1 MMKNIL
7 AMLCLAICVNSTWA
21 QEYVVSEDVA
31 IDSTIEKRG
40 PNRKHYRHS
49 YMNFGSCIDAGEN
62 GAQVKQPRIDHFT
75 FGVRYKR
82 RLAEHFAL
90 GYDIN
95 YTINDYAL
103 KQQIEKKIPTILLNK
118 RERMIFNIFEGALFA
133 RINIGRRGN
142 QLGKFIDIGGYGS
155 VTVAHTHFTLNR
167 LSDGSNVRTRTNGLK
182 YFQRFNYGINAR
194 LGMNKIALFGHYRL
208 SDMFYANWDFP
219 ELPRIMAGIEFNL
232 R

>member
-1 MMKNIL
+1 MKNFL
-7 AMLCLAICVNSTWA
+7 ATLLLAFFMQGAKA
-21 QEYVVSEDVA
+21 QEYVVSEDIA

-49 YMNFGSCIDAGEN
+49 YMNFGSCIDAGEI

-82 RLAEHFAL
+82 RLAEHVAL

-103 KQQIEKKIPTILLNK
+103 KQEIGKKIPTVLLNK

-142 QLGKFIDIGGYGS
+142 QLGKFIDLGGYGS
-155 VTVAHTHFTLNR
+155 VTVAHTHFTLNTFP
-167 LSDGSNVRTRTNGLK
+167 DGSKVRTRTNGLK
-182 YFQRFNYGINAR
+182 YFQRFNYGVNAR
-194 LGMNKIALFGHYRL
+194 LGMNKLAVFGQYRI
-208 SDMFYANWDFP
+208 SDMFYSNWDFS
-219 ELPRIMAGIEFNL
+219 ELPRIIAGIEFNL

>member
-1 MMKNIL
+1 MKNFLVTLLL
-7 AMLCLAICVNSTWA
+7 AFFVQGAKA

-31 IDSTIEKRG
+31 IDSIIEKRG

-103 KQQIEKKIPTILLNK
+103 KQQIGKKIPSDLLNK

-142 QLGKFIDIGGYGS
+142 QLGKFIDLGGYGS
-155 VTVAHTHFTLNR
+155 VTVAHTHFTLNT
-167 LSDGSNVRTRTNGLK
+167 LDDGSNVRTRTNGLK
-182 YFQRFNYGINAR
+182 YFQRFNYGVNAR
-194 LGMNKIALFGHYRL
+194 LGMNKLAIFGQYRM
-208 SDMFYANWDFP
+208 SDMFYSNWDFA
-219 ELPRIMAGIEFNL
+219 ELPRILAGIEFNL

>member
-1 MMKNIL
+1 MMKNII
-7 AMLCLAICVNSTWA
+7 ATLCLAFCVNSSWA
-21 QEYVVSEDVA
+21 QEYVVSEDIA

-49 YMNFGSCIDAGEN
+49 YMNFGACIDAGET
-62 GAQVKQPRIDHFT
+62 GGRVRQPRIDHFT

-82 RLAEHFAL
+82 RLAEHFAI

-95 YTINDYAL
+95 YTVNDFAL
-103 KQQIEKKIPTILLNK
+103 KQESSKKIINNFINK
-118 RERMIFNIFEGALFA
+118 RERMIFNIFEGGLFA
-133 RINIGRRGN
+133 RINVGKRGN
-142 QLGKFIDIGGYGS
+142 QLGKFIDLGGYGS

-167 LSDGSNVRTRTNGLK
+167 LADGSNVRTRTNGLN
-182 YFQRFNYGINAR
+182 YFQRFNYGLNAR
-194 LGMNKIALFGHYRL
+194 LGMNKIALFGQYRL